1 MISMKNKWKI
11 WIAVLIAASAIV
23 MLCEVKHKKEEIYTD
38 GYQYLIGVS
47 LPNVMEPW
55 LNNFVDAL
63 TKKASGDQ
71 EVNVIFRDAAGNPD
85 KQIQDI
91 QTLMKCGIDLLI
103 VSPDGSDSLNPV
115 LSQAF
120 QEIPVVLAGVASGTE
135 DYTCLIQSD
144 DQKIGRLAGEYIIDN
159 LYEKKQKVV
168 IFQGIEDSPDSSQR
182 LAGFQK
188 AVRGVIPEDNITYYY
203 GDWLRDRAELRMK
216 DYLIAH
222 DFADIVFAFN
232 DDMAYGAY
240 QACQQYRIA
249 GTVHLIGVDGFEG
262 ESAGLSLLD
271 RGILDA
277 TIQTPD
283 FGELSYAVAR
293 KLLDGKD
300 VEKNIIIQPKL
311 ILQENENHI
320 EKNKV

>member
-1 MISMKNKWKI
+1 MKKKWI
-11 WIAVLIAASAIV
+11 ILTAVLAAAAVLI
-23 MLCEVKHKKEEIYTD
+23 LYRGRQLENEGIYTD

-55 LNNFVDAL
+55 LNNFVDVL
-63 TKKASGDQ
+63 TQKVSKDD
-71 EVNVIFRDAAGNPD
+71 EVNVIFRDAAGNPE

-91 QTLMKCGIDLLI
+91 QTLMNCGIDLLI

-115 LSQAF
+115 LSAAYGK
-120 QEIPVVLAGVASGTE
+120 IPVVLAGVASGTE

-144 DQKIGRLAGEYIIDN
+144 DKKIGRLAGEYIIDN
-159 LYEKKQKVV
+159 LYEKDQKVV
-168 IFQGIEDSPDSSQR
+168 IFQGVKDSPVSSQR
-182 LAGFQK
+182 LAGFQE
-188 AVRGVIPEDNITYYY
+188 AVRENIPEKDITYYY

-283 FGELSYAVAR
+283 FGALSYETAR
-293 KLLDGKD
+293 KILDGKK
-300 VEKNIIIQPKL
+300 VQKNIIIQPKL
-311 ILQENENHI
+311 ILQERLEGI
-320 EKNKV
+320 EKKNETT

>member
-1 MISMKNKWKI
+1 MKNRRKI
-11 WIAVLIAASAIV
+11 WISVLAVAAAFAI
-23 MLCEVKHKKEEIYTD
+23 LGELQCKREEVYTD
-38 GYQYLIGVS
+38 GYKYLIGVS

-63 TKKASGDQ
+63 TQKVSEDN
-71 EVNVIFRDAAGNPD
+71 EVNIIFRDAAGNPE

-91 QTLMKCGIDLLI
+91 EALMNCGIDLLI

-115 LSQAF
+115 LSDAF
-120 QEIPVVLAGVASGTE
+120 KDIPVVLAGGASGTE

-159 LYEKKQKVV
+159 LYEKDKKVV
-168 IFQGIEDSPDSSQR
+168 VFQGVKDSPVSSQR
-182 LAGFQK
+182 LSGFQE
-188 AVRGVIPEDNITYYY
+188 AVRNEIPEKNITYYY

-216 DYLIAH
+216 DYLITH

-283 FGELSYAVAR
+283 FGELSYEIAR
-293 KLLDGKD
+293 KLLNGEE
-300 VEKNIIIQPKL
+300 VQKNIIIQPRL
-311 ILQENENHI
+311 IF
-320 EKNKV
+320 EKSAE

>member
-1 MISMKNKWKI
+1 MNMKKRWKLWTI
-11 WIAVLIAASAIV
+11 VLVAAAAVF
-23 MLCEVKHKKEEIYTD
+23 MLLQGPGIKREEVYTD

-55 LNNFVDAL
+55 LKNFVDVL
-63 TKKASGDQ
+63 LEKVSEDDK
-71 EVNVIFRDAAGNPD
+71 VNVIFRDAAGNPE

-91 QTLMKCGIDLLI
+91 QTLMDCGIDLLI

-115 LSQAF
+115 LSKAYK
-120 QEIPVVLAGVASGTE
+120 EIPVVLAGVASGTE

-144 DQKIGRLAGEYIIDN
+144 DQKVGRLAGKYIIDH
-159 LYEKKQKVV
+159 LYEKDKKLV
-168 IFQGIEDSPDSSQR
+168 IFQGVKDSPVSSQR
-182 LAGFQK
+182 LVGFQE
-188 AVRGVIPEDNITYYY
+188 AVEGVIPEENITYYY

-249 GTVHLIGVDGFEG
+249 GTVHLLGVDGFEG
-262 ESAGLSLLD
+262 ESAGLSLVD

-283 FGELSYAVAR
+283 FGGLSYEIAR
-293 KLLDGKD
+293 KLLDGET

-311 ILQENENHI
+311 ILP
-320 EKNKV
+320 KD